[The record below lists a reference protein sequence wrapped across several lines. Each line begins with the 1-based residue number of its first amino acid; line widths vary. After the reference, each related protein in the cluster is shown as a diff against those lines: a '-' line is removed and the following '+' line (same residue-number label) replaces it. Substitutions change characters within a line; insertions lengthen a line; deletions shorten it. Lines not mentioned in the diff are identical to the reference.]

1 MILKTPQGAAHQEVE
16 CKKKHLCEKPLR
28 FLKISDLQSN
38 IQAGSNQ
45 VKAAFV
51 GLVGRPSSG
60 KSTLINR
67 ICGQKVSI
75 ISPVPQTTR
84 NRVRGIY
91 SSDRGQL
98 VFVDTP
104 GFHLSEKKINVH
116 LKELATRTLSEV
128 EIVLYLIDVSR
139 PPGDEERALI
149 ELLRDLEKKVIIAL
163 NKIDVEEGHVEE
175 TQAELRQTLSQ
186 APIQLVS
193 ALTGQGVDALLDV
206 IWQRAPE
213 GQRMY
218 PDDYYTDQSP
228 EFRIAEI
235 IREKAILQT
244 RQEVPHS
251 LFVDISD
258 MEMKDGDSYLWVRGF
273 IYVERETQKGIV
285 VGKGGEKI
293 KNIVRSAE
301 QECNELFPYR
311 VKLDIRVKTKPKWR
325 KDEGLLKKLIT

>member
-1 MILKTPQGAAHQEVE
+1 
-16 CKKKHLCEKPLR
+16 LCEKPLR

>member
-1 MILKTPQGAAHQEVE
+1 
-16 CKKKHLCEKPLR
+16 
-28 FLKISDLQSN
+28 
-38 IQAGSNQ
+38 
-45 VKAAFV
+45 
-51 GLVGRPSSG
+51 
-60 KSTLINR
+60 
-67 ICGQKVSI
+67 
-75 ISPVPQTTR
+75 
-84 NRVRGIY
+84 VRGIF
-91 SSDRGQL
+91 SSQLGQL

-149 ELLRDLEKKVIIAL
+149 ELLSGLEEKVIVTL
-163 NKIDVEEGHVEE
+163 NKIDVGDEHVEK
-175 TQAELRQTLSQ
+175 TRAELHQ
-186 APIQLVS
+186 ALGRAPVRLIS
-193 ALTGQGVDALLDV
+193 GLTGHGVDLLLEL
-206 IWQRAPE
+206 IWERAPE
-213 GQRMY
+213 GERMY

-258 MEMKDGDSYLWVRGF
+258 MEMKGEGKYLWVRGF
-273 IYVERETQKGIV
+273 IYVERESQKGIV

-293 KNIVRSAE
+293 KHIVRSAE
-301 QECNELFPYR
+301 QECSQLFPYGI
-311 VKLDIRVKTKPKWR
+311 KLDIRVKTRPKWR
-325 KDEGLLKKLIT
+325 KDEGLLKKLIN

>member
-1 MILKTPQGAAHQEVE
+1 VVY
-16 CKKKHLCEKPLR
+16 HLIFKLR
-28 FLKISDLQSN
+28 FT
-38 IQAGSNQ
+38 Q

-91 SSDRGQL
+91 SCERGQL

-104 GFHLSEKKINVH
+104 GFHLSEKKINLH
-116 LKELATRTLSEV
+116 LKELAVRTLSEV

-149 ELLRDLEKKVIIAL
+149 ELLRNLEEKVIVGL
-163 NKIDVEEGHVEE
+163 NKIDVGEGHVEL
-175 TQAELRQTLSQ
+175 TQSELKQTLTQ
-186 APIQLVS
+186 VPIRLIS
-193 ALTGQGVDALLDV
+193 ALTGQGVDELLDV

-213 GQRMY
+213 GERMY

-258 MEMKDGDSYLWVRGF
+258 MEMKDGDTYLWVRGF

-293 KNIVRSAE
+293 RNIVRSAE
-301 QECNELFPYR
+301 QECNQLFPYT
-311 VKLDIRVKTKPKWR
+311 VKLDIRVKTRPRWR

>member
-1 MILKTPQGAAHQEVE
+1 M
-16 CKKKHLCEKPLR
+16 
-28 FLKISDLQSN
+28 
-38 IQAGSNQ
+38 
-45 VKAAFV
+45 KAAFV

-193 ALTGQGVDALLDV
+193 ALTGRGVDALLDV
-206 IWQRAPE
+206 IWERAPE

>member
-1 MILKTPQGAAHQEVE
+1 
-16 CKKKHLCEKPLR
+16 
-28 FLKISDLQSN
+28 
-38 IQAGSNQ
+38 

-91 SSDRGQL
+91 SSEVGQL

-104 GFHLSEKKINVH
+104 GFHLSDKKINLH
-116 LKELATRTLSEV
+116 LKELAVRTLSEV

-149 ELLRDLEKKVIIAL
+149 ELLRDLEEKVIVGL
-163 NKIDVEEGHVEE
+163 NKIDVGEGHVEQ
-175 TQAELRQTLSQ
+175 TCSELKQTLEQ
-186 APIQLVS
+186 APIRLIS
-193 ALTGQGVDALLDV
+193 ALTGEGVDALLDD

-228 EFRIAEI
+228 DFRIAEI

-258 MEMKDGDSYLWVRGF
+258 MEMKDGGTYLWVRGF
-273 IYVERETQKGIV
+273 IYVERESQKGIV

-293 KNIVRSAE
+293 RNIVRSAE
-301 QECNELFPYR
+301 QECNQLFPYA
-311 VKLDIRVKTKPKWR
+311 VKLDIRVKTRPKWR

>member
-1 MILKTPQGAAHQEVE
+1 M
-16 CKKKHLCEKPLR
+16 
-28 FLKISDLQSN
+28 
-38 IQAGSNQ
+38 
-45 VKAAFV
+45 KAAFV

-193 ALTGQGVDALLDV
+193 ALTGRGVDALLDV
-206 IWQRAPE
+206 IWERAPE

-325 KDEGLLKKLIT
+325 KDEGLLKRLIT

>member
-1 MILKTPQGAAHQEVE
+1 LQLIKRVE
-16 CKKKHLCEKPLR
+16 CNNSLHENHLR
-28 FLKISDLQSN
+28 FLKISDLPSN
-38 IQAGSNQ
+38 IQAGITQ

-84 NRVRGIY
+84 NRVRGIF
-91 SSDRGQL
+91 SSERGQL

-104 GFHLSEKKINVH
+104 GFHLSEKKINIH

-149 ELLRDLEKKVIIAL
+149 ELLRDLEKKVIVAL
-163 NKIDVEEGHVEE
+163 NKIDVGEGHAEE
-175 TQAELRQTLSQ
+175 TRAELRQTLSR
-186 APIQLVS
+186 APTQLVS

-206 IWQRAPE
+206 IWERAPE
-213 GQRMY
+213 GPRMY

-244 RQEVPHS
+244 RQEIPHS

-258 MEMKDGDSYLWVRGF
+258 MEMKDGGSYLWVRGF

-311 VKLDIRVKTKPKWR
+311 VKLDIRVKTRSKWR
-325 KDEGLLKKLIT
+325 NDEGLLKKLIT

>member
-1 MILKTPQGAAHQEVE
+1 
-16 CKKKHLCEKPLR
+16 
-28 FLKISDLQSN
+28 
-38 IQAGSNQ
+38 

-175 TQAELRQTLSQ
+175 TQEELRQTLSQ

-193 ALTGQGVDALLDV
+193 ALTGRGVDALLDV

-325 KDEGLLKKLIT
+325 KDEGLLKRLIT

>member
-1 MILKTPQGAAHQEVE
+1 MNMTE
-16 CKKKHLCEKPLR
+16 CGNHPYENHRR
-28 FLKISDLQSN
+28 FLKISGLPSN
-38 IQAGSNQ
+38 IQAGFIQ

-91 SSDRGQL
+91 SSERGQL

-104 GFHLSEKKINVH
+104 GFHLSEKKINLH

-139 PPGDEERALI
+139 PPGEEERALI
-149 ELLRDLEKKVIIAL
+149 ELLRGLETKVIVAL
-163 NKIDVEEGHVEE
+163 NKIDVGEGHVEE
-175 TQAELRQTLSQ
+175 TKAELNQKLNQ
-186 APIQLVS
+186 APVQLIS
-193 ALTGQGVDALLDV
+193 ALTGQGVDALLEL
-206 IWQRAPE
+206 IWERAPE

-218 PDDYYTDQSP
+218 PEDYYTDQSP

-258 MEMKDGDSYLWVRGF
+258 MEMKDGNNYLWVRGF

-301 QECNELFPYR
+301 QECNQLFPYR
-311 VKLDIRVKTKPKWR
+311 VKLDIRVKTRPKWR

>member
-1 MILKTPQGAAHQEVE
+1 M
-16 CKKKHLCEKPLR
+16 
-28 FLKISDLQSN
+28 
-38 IQAGSNQ
+38 
-45 VKAAFV
+45 KAAFV

>member
-1 MILKTPQGAAHQEVE
+1 M
-16 CKKKHLCEKPLR
+16 
-28 FLKISDLQSN
+28 
-38 IQAGSNQ
+38 
-45 VKAAFV
+45 KAAFV

-67 ICGQKVSI
+67 ICGHKVSI

-91 SSDRGQL
+91 SCEQGQL

-104 GFHLSEKKINVH
+104 GFHLSEKKINLH
-116 LKELATRTLSEV
+116 LKELATSTLSEV

-139 PPGDEERALI
+139 APGDEERALI
-149 ELLRDLEKKVIIAL
+149 ELLRGFEDKVIVAL
-163 NKIDVEEGHVEE
+163 NKIDAGAGHVAEAREE
-175 TQAELRQTLSQ
+175 VREAMNHPPVQA
-186 APIQLVS
+186 IS
-193 ALTGQGVDALLDV
+193 ALTGQGVEELLGL
-206 IWQRAPE
+206 IWERAPE

-218 PDDYYTDQSP
+218 PEEYYTDQSP

-258 MEMKDGDSYLWVRGF
+258 MEMKEGGGYLWVRGF
-273 IYVERETQKGIV
+273 IYVERESQKGIV

-293 KNIVRSAE
+293 KAIVRSAE
-301 QECNELFPYR
+301 QECNQLFPYR
-311 VKLDIRVKTKPKWR
+311 VKLDIRVKTRPKWR
-325 KDEGLLKKLIT
+325 KDEGLLKKLIN

>member
-1 MILKTPQGAAHQEVE
+1 
-16 CKKKHLCEKPLR
+16 
-28 FLKISDLQSN
+28 
-38 IQAGSNQ
+38 

>member
-1 MILKTPQGAAHQEVE
+1 VVYNLIFK
-16 CKKKHLCEKPLR
+16 LR
-28 FLKISDLQSN
+28 FTL
-38 IQAGSNQ
+38 

-75 ISPVPQTTR
+75 ITPVPQTTR

-91 SSDRGQL
+91 SCQLGQL

-104 GFHLSEKKINVH
+104 GFHLSEKKINLH
-116 LKELATRTLSEV
+116 LKELAVRTLSEV
-128 EIVLYLIDVSR
+128 EIILYLIDVSR
-139 PPGDEERALI
+139 PPGDEERALMD
-149 ELLRDLEKKVIIAL
+149 LLRDFEEKVVVGL
-163 NKIDVEEGHVEE
+163 NKIDVAEGYMEE
-175 TQAELRQTLSQ
+175 TRAELNQSLGH
-186 APIQLVS
+186 APIRPIS
-193 ALTGQGVDALLDV
+193 ALTGKDVDALLDV
-206 IWQRAPE
+206 IWERAPE
-213 GQRMY
+213 GERMY
-218 PDDYYTDQSP
+218 PEDYYTDQSP
-228 EFRIAEI
+228 EFRISEI

-258 MEMKDGDSYLWVRGF
+258 MEMNEGDSYLWVRGF
-273 IYVERETQKGIV
+273 IYVERESQKGIV

-293 KNIVRSAE
+293 RSIVRSAE
-301 QECNELFPYR
+301 QDCNKLFPYR
-311 VKLDIRVKTKPKWR
+311 VKLDIRVKTRPKWR

>member
-1 MILKTPQGAAHQEVE
+1 
-16 CKKKHLCEKPLR
+16 
-28 FLKISDLQSN
+28 
-38 IQAGSNQ
+38 

-75 ISPVPQTTR
+75 ITPVPQTTR

-91 SSDRGQL
+91 SCQRGQL

-104 GFHLSEKKINVH
+104 GFHLSEKKINLH
-116 LKELATRTLSEV
+116 LKELAVRTLSEV
-128 EIVLYLIDVSR
+128 EIILYLIDVSR

-149 ELLRDLEKKVIIAL
+149 ELLRVFEEKVVVGL
-163 NKIDVEEGHVEE
+163 NKIDVGEGHVEE
-175 TQAELRQTLSQ
+175 TRAELNQSLVH
-186 APIQLVS
+186 APIRPIS
-193 ALTGQGVDALLDV
+193 ALTGKDVDALLDV
-206 IWQRAPE
+206 IWERAPE
-213 GQRMY
+213 GERMY
-218 PDDYYTDQSP
+218 PEDYYTDQSP
-228 EFRIAEI
+228 EFRISEI

-258 MEMKDGDSYLWVRGF
+258 MEMNEGDSYLWVRGF
-273 IYVERETQKGIV
+273 IYVERESQKGIV

-293 KNIVRSAE
+293 RSIVRSAE
-301 QECNELFPYR
+301 QDCNKLFPYR
-311 VKLDIRVKTKPKWR
+311 VKLDIRVKTRPKWR

>member
-1 MILKTPQGAAHQEVE
+1 
-16 CKKKHLCEKPLR
+16 
-28 FLKISDLQSN
+28 
-38 IQAGSNQ
+38 
-45 VKAAFV
+45 
-51 GLVGRPSSG
+51 
-60 KSTLINR
+60 
-67 ICGQKVSI
+67 
-75 ISPVPQTTR
+75 
-84 NRVRGIY
+84 VRGIY
-91 SSDRGQL
+91 SSERGQL

-104 GFHLSEKKINVH
+104 GFHLSEKKINLH

-149 ELLRDLEKKVIIAL
+149 ELLRGLEEKVIVAL
-163 NKIDVEEGHVEE
+163 NKIDIGEGHVEE
-175 TQAELRQTLSQ
+175 TQAELEQALKQ
-186 APIQLVS
+186 APVQLIS
-193 ALTGQGVDALLDV
+193 ALKGQGVDALLEL
-206 IWQRAPE
+206 IWERAPE

-218 PDDYYTDQSP
+218 PEEYYTDQSP

-258 MEMKDGDSYLWVRGF
+258 MEMKDDNNYLWVRGF

-301 QECNELFPYR
+301 QECNQLFPYR
-311 VKLDIRVKTKPKWR
+311 VKLDIRVKTRPKWR

>member
-1 MILKTPQGAAHQEVE
+1 
-16 CKKKHLCEKPLR
+16 
-28 FLKISDLQSN
+28 
-38 IQAGSNQ
+38 

-193 ALTGQGVDALLDV
+193 ALTGRGVDALLDV
-206 IWQRAPE
+206 IWERAPE

-325 KDEGLLKKLIT
+325 KDEGLLKRLIT

>member
-1 MILKTPQGAAHQEVE
+1 VVYNLIFK
-16 CKKKHLCEKPLR
+16 LR
-28 FLKISDLQSN
+28 FTE
-38 IQAGSNQ
+38 

-91 SSDRGQL
+91 SSERGQL

-104 GFHLSEKKINVH
+104 GFHLSEKKINLH
-116 LKELATRTLSEV
+116 LKELAVRTLSEV

-149 ELLRDLEKKVIIAL
+149 ELLRDLEEKVIVGL
-163 NKIDVEEGHVEE
+163 NKIDAGEGHVEQ
-175 TQAELRQTLSQ
+175 TRSELQRNLEH
-186 APIQLVS
+186 APVLPIS
-193 ALTGQGVDALLDV
+193 ALSGQGMEELLDV
-206 IWQRAPE
+206 IWQRSPE
-213 GQRMY
+213 GERMY

-228 EFRIAEI
+228 EFRITEI

-258 MEMKDGDSYLWVRGF
+258 MEMRDGGSYLWVRGF
-273 IYVERETQKGIV
+273 IYVERESQKGIV

-293 KNIVRSAE
+293 RNIVRSAE
-301 QECNELFPYR
+301 QECNKLFPYT
-311 VKLDIRVKTKPKWR
+311 VKLDIRVKTKPNWR